1 NMGIVFSTL
10 KACYNIYS
18 DRRREP
24 MIKLI
29 DPIFHHHK
37 IKIYGMD
44 LRNTELSLEE
54 RAKAALYVGLLAYTE
69 SGSEFKN
76 YDCFTGGVGAG
87 SLASQYIQ
95 DMIDILIMP
104 DTSTKVRIS
113 VLKGLCSVCYINP
126 INQNEA
132 KAHHLP
138 EIMLSYLEEDEDS
151 AEADSD
157 LVLVKFWVCYLMTVV
172 CCNNMSY
179 IKLFHEIG
187 GQTLEKRLEYLSNME
202 WFGWPQNYATLMYML
217 MGYSGMEVY
226 K

>member
-1 NMGIVFSTL
+1 MGIVFSTL
-10 KACYNIYS
+10 KTWYNIYI
-18 DRRREP
+18 DQVREP
-24 MIKLI
+24 VIKLV

-54 RAKAALYVGLLAYTE
+54 RAKSALYIGLLTY
-69 SGSEFKN
+69 
-76 YDCFTGGVGAG
+76 TGGVGAAA
-87 SLASQYIQ
+87 LASQYLQ

-104 DTSTKVRIS
+104 DTSAKVRIS

-126 INQNEA
+126 LNQNEA
-132 KAHHLP
+132 KAYHLT
-138 EIMLSYLEEDEDS
+138 EIILAYLEEDEDS

-172 CCNNMSY
+172 SCNNISY
-179 IKLFHEIG
+179 IKLFHEVG
-187 GQTLEKRLEYLSNME
+187 GQALERRLECLSNME
-202 WFGWPQNYATLMYML
+202 WFGWPQNYATLMCML
-217 MGYSGMEVY
+217 MGYPGMEAH